1 MDGSHFSNTY
11 GTEDSPYYH
20 FNSTCRSRDATAV
33 ERWADFSCLFCS
45 ALDKLPSKEIT
56 VYRGL
61 NVPLSQVSH
70 EYKASKVVWLVSVT
84 STTSDEKDTL
94 QSFGTGA
101 ATRPGTLMKIHAL
114 FAKDIRAFS
123 MFKKESEWLL
133 APNTC
138 LSIERVLTSQEL
150 ASLKGLGVPEN
161 VDLILARQQRVS
173 ADDILAAQAQD
184 ASDLASFKTRHF
196 PNLSSS
202 QVAGMATS
210 FGPIPEAISA
220 GSSAATIISPLAGA
234 AVVSPSCVVS

>member
-1 MDGSHFSNTY
+1 MDGSKFSQSL

-33 ERWADFSCLFCS
+33 QRWADFSCLFCS
-45 ALDKLPSKEIT
+45 ALDKLPSQEIT

-70 EYKASKVVWLVSVT
+70 EYKANKVVWLVSVT

-101 ATRPGTLMKIHAL
+101 NSRPGTLMKIRAL

-133 APNTC
+133 APNT
-138 LSIERVLTSQEL
+138 
-150 ASLKGLGVPEN
+150 
-161 VDLILARQQRVS
+161 LARLKR
-173 ADDILAAQAQD
+173 
-184 ASDLASFKTRHF
+184 
-196 PNLSSS
+196 
-202 QVAGMATS
+202 
-210 FGPIPEAISA
+210 
-220 GSSAATIISPLAGA
+220 
-234 AVVSPSCVVS
+234 